1 MTRRHTRLL
10 AAASILLLTGA
21 AGFGGWF
28 VLLRAGPLQRAEA
41 FSAAGDLRNAQVELR
56 NALKARPNDADVHLR
71 MAQLQMKLADPV
83 AAQKEFRAA
92 AALGADRWTIVPLLG
107 EAMLAQGLNE
117 ETLAQVP
124 ARGPTP
130 ELAARNLLIRAVAQI
145 GLKDLRAAG
154 ETLQA
159 ALALAPNQVQV
170 PLIEARIAAA
180 NNDLALTN
188 AKLDEVLRRDP
199 GQIDALI
206 MKERLLSAAGAS
218 AEALALAER
227 AVQSAPWSPMARMNR
242 AADLMTAGQDA
253 RAQADVNFVLES
265 QPRFTEAIY
274 LNAVLMSRRDRLADA
289 ASELQK
295 LETFAPRL
303 PQILFTQAVVA
314 MRLGRA
320 QSAAEAAR
328 RYVSLSPAD
337 PAGIRLLAQTELDA
351 KRPAAALA
359 ALQRAPNATDGPT
372 LDLLGR
378 VLTALGDEPAAL
390 QAFGR
395 AAGAAPDD
403 AAILQHLGLS
413 QMQQGDS
420 AAATAT
426 LDRSFSL
433 QPSLLAA
440 GEALVIAALNTGD
453 MEQAEAALGRLRSSA
468 GSSEGVGVL
477 TGMVRMRRGDL
488 DGAQVALT
496 AALRAFPG
504 SVDARLM
511 LARVMAGQ
519 GRRPAALTLLGE
531 LAAREPANMRV
542 LNAYLPLMLQDNQV
556 PGAIQAL
563 EAARAADPK
572 QLAFTAMLAD
582 AFTILGTPERA
593 LPLLRPAR
601 AGELI
606 PVVLLPP
613 RARAQE
619 KAGDAEAAKASW
631 REVLEAQPADLVAR
645 SSLVD
650 LLLRRREYDPAEAVL
665 RDGLRTV
672 PGNFRLMSS
681 LLALQVPTKGLSAAM
696 ATAAELRGVPANMPM
711 AAVLKGDL
719 LMKAKRPADA
729 GEAFAAELDAAPSEL
744 LLMRTVGAL
753 AEAGDD
759 GKASERLR
767 RWLAQVPDAVA
778 PAQALAQLDIKA
790 GRLDDAKAHLAV
802 VLARRP
808 DDPLALNNLAGV
820 YARTADARALATA
833 QRAYIALP
841 GADAA
846 DTLGWIMTQDG
857 NAKAAIPLLRKAS
870 GLRPADPA
878 IRYHLAAALAQ
889 EGEAGEAASLL
900 QPLSAAS
907 FEEQQAAQ
915 ALLAKLKL

>member
-1 MTRRHTRLL
+1 MIPVRLVLAGAVVLLL
-10 AAASILLLTGA
+10 AGA
-21 AGFGGWF
+21 AGVGGWY
-28 VLLRAGPLQRAEA
+28 VLLRPTPLQRAETFA
-41 FSAAGDLRNAQVELR
+41 AAGDLRNAQVELR
-56 NALKARPNDADVHLR
+56 NALRARPDDADLHLR

-130 ELAARNLLIRAVAQI
+130 ELTARNLLIRAVAQI
-145 GLKDLRAAG
+145 GVRDLHAAG
-154 ETLQA
+154 ETLELARSQA
-159 ALALAPNQVQV
+159 PERAEV

-180 NNDLALTN
+180 RNDLARTT

-199 GQIDALI
+199 GQIDGLI
-206 MKERLLSAAGAS
+206 MKERLLAAAGQA

-227 AVQSAPWSPMARMNR
+227 AVQAAPWSPMARMNR

-253 RAQADVNFVLES
+253 RAQADVDFVLAL

-274 LNAVLMSRRDRLADA
+274 LKAVLMSRHDRLADA

-295 LETFAPRL
+295 LEPSAPRL

-328 RYVSLSPAD
+328 RYVSLVPAD

-359 ALQRAPNATDGPT
+359 ALQRAPDASDGPT
-372 LDLLGR
+372 MDLLGR
-378 VLTALGDEPAAL
+378 VLTAMGDEPAAL

-413 QMQQGDS
+413 QLQQGDS
-420 AAATAT
+420 AAAAAT

-440 GEALVIAALNTGD
+440 GEALVIAALNVGGL
-453 MEQAEAALGRLRSSA
+453 EQADAALARLRASA
-468 GSSEGVGVL
+468 GPTEGVGVL
-477 TGMVRMRRGDL
+477 AGMVRMRRGDL
-488 DGAQVALT
+488 DGAQAALT
-496 AALRAFPG
+496 AALRAFPA
-504 SVDARLM
+504 SVDARLT
-511 LARVMAGQ
+511 LARVLVAQ

-593 LPLLRPAR
+593 LPLLRAAR
-601 AGELI
+601 TGEATPL
-606 PVVLLPP
+606 VLLSP

-619 KAGDAEAAKASW
+619 RAGDAEAAKASW

-650 LLLRRREYDPAEAVL
+650 LLLRRREYDAAAAAL
-665 RDGLRTV
+665 RDGLWAV

-681 LLALQVPTKGLSAAM
+681 LLAVEVPTKGFAAAM
-696 ATAAELRGVPANMPM
+696 ATATQLRAESANMPM

-719 LMKAKRPADA
+719 LLKAKRPGDA
-729 GEAFAAELDAAPSEL
+729 AEAFAAELDAAPSEL
-744 LLMRTVGAL
+744 LLMRAAGAW
-753 AEAGDD
+753 AEAGED
-759 GKASERLR
+759 GKAAERLR
-767 RWLAQVPDAVA
+767 QWLVQSPDAVA
-778 PAQALAQLDIKA
+778 PLQALAQLDIKA

-802 VLARRP
+802 VLSRRP

-820 YARTADARALATA
+820 YARAADTRALATA

-846 DTLGWIMTQDG
+846 DTLGWIMTQAG
-857 NAKAAIPLLRKAS
+857 NGKAAIPLLRKAS

-889 EGEAGEAASLL
+889 EGEAGEAAGLL
-900 QPLSAAS
+900 EPLGAAS
-907 FEEQQAAQ
+907 FEEKPAAQ